1 MRKYSVL
8 MMLGLLSML
17 LLGLQLSAS
26 PATAPIIEAEVNIY
40 PEVFNLKERGVIIA
54 HIVSLTRDGISYSL
68 RDVNGSTIELYYGG
82 GLIAEALHVTVGDNN
97 LVAKFDGTIVA
108 DYIWLNILYHMG
120 MVPPQEKYPVSLTV
134 SGELLSGEQFAGSD
148 TIEVIHGLHKS

>member
-17 LLGLQLSAS
+17 LLGLQLSAL
-26 PATAPIIEAEVNIY
+26 PATAPTIEAEVSIY
-40 PEVFNLKERGVIIA
+40 PEVFNLKQRGVVTA
-54 HIVSLTRDGISYSL
+54 HIVSLMKDDVSYSL
-68 RDVNGSTIELYYGG
+68 QDVNKSTIRLFYEG
-82 GLIAEALHVTVGDNN
+82 GLIAEALHVTVGDDK
-97 LVAKFDGTIVA
+97 VIAKFDATIVA

-134 SGELLSGEQFAGSD
+134 SGELLNGE
-148 TIEVIHGLHKS
+148 